1 MLFNKERLK
10 TLIANILSLCIF
22 SYLRPG
28 SNRHVH
34 NGHRI
39 LSPARLPIPPLRHLY
54 LGAENETRTRDPDL
68 GKVVLYQLSYFRKI
82 LFQNFAASCHDSAKQ
97 TSFDSALA
105 APRSPQPAFILRL
118 LVTTRQNKQV
128 LILPSLL
135 QEVRNRL
142 SFCGFLSRLGKTN
155 KLDSALA
162 APRSP
167 PGNYAI
173 HILKNHER
181 KTRLELA
188 TPTLA
193 RSCSTN

>member
-97 TSFDSALA
+97 T
-105 APRSPQPAFILRL
+105 
-118 LVTTRQNKQV
+118 N

-162 APRSP
+162 VPRSP